1 MNMMEITDMLKS
13 LCSKAAFWVNE
24 SNGPQWHMIG
34 NWIVIGGA
42 IGLSLTLIVQQFSPK
57 K

>member
-1 MNMMEITDMLKS
+1 MLKS